1 VTPWIVL
8 PTLAVYWLAA
18 LLLQVYGL
26 NCYIMIVLFWRRRRE
41 RAREEQAILSRF
53 AQTRGDDDLPVVTT
67 QLPIF
72 NECNVVERLMQ
83 AACAFDYP
91 PGKHEIQV
99 LDDST
104 DETVDIVRELA
115 ARMRAEGHDIHH
127 LHRPHRTGYKAGALE
142 DGLRV
147 ARGELVAVF
156 DADFVPEPDFLRKT
170 VPFLVDDPSL
180 GFVQTRWGHR
190 NRGFSPLTRV
200 QAIGIDGHFVV
211 EQSARSWN
219 RLFFNFNGTGGI
231 WRKEAIHRAGGW
243 QADTLTE
250 DLDLSY
256 RTQLAGYSAR
266 FLVDVIT
273 PAELP
278 TDVNAFKSQ
287 QHRWAKGSIQTAM
300 KLLPVIWRRPDISR
314 FKKFESTV
322 HLTHYLVHPL
332 MLIMT
337 ILILPLLMW
346 TEFTFKT
353 VWVAVPFA
361 LMFLAVFAPTSM
373 YALAQVAAN
382 RDWRRAVWI
391 LPFLMSVG
399 IGLAVNNTRA
409 VIDAFL
415 GRKSEF
421 VRTPK
426 LGTLAETPVRSTA
439 GALPAGSYGGRAVA
453 AGGLIRYHLPRKRLF
468 VLEILVGVWAAAAF
482 VQYILLHKF
491 LVGPLLLIQAVGFIY
506 VGVLSYLHD
515 VRARRPV

>member
-1 VTPWIVL
+1 VTPWIVVPL
-8 PTLAVYWLAA
+8 MAVYWLAA

-26 NCYIMIVLFWRRRRE
+26 NCYVMIALFWRRHRDRLCEE
-41 RAREEQAILSRF
+41 RAILRRF
-53 AQTRGDDDLPVVTT
+53 ADTRTDDDLPVVTT

-72 NECNVVERLMQ
+72 NERNVVERLVR

-91 PGKHEIQV
+91 AGKHEIQV

-104 DETVDIVRELA
+104 DETVAFTRALCDEL
-115 ARMRAEGHDIHH
+115 RAEGHDVHH
-127 LHRPHRTGYKAGALE
+127 IHRTHREGFKAGALE
-142 DGLRV
+142 EGLEV

-156 DADFVPEPDFLRKT
+156 DADFVPPPDFLRKT
-170 VPFLVDDPSL
+170 VPFLVEDPSL

-190 NRGFSPLTRV
+190 NRAYSPLTRV
-200 QAIGIDGHFVV
+200 QAMGIDGHFVI

-219 RLFFNFNGTGGI
+219 GLFFNFNGTGGI
-231 WRKEAIHRAGGW
+231 WRKAAIARAGGW

-256 RTQLAGYSAR
+256 RTQLAGYGAR
-266 FLVDVIT
+266 FLLDVVT

-300 KLLPVIWRRPDISR
+300 KLLPVVWRRPDVPL
-314 FKKFESTV
+314 FKKFEASV
-322 HLTHYLVHPL
+322 HLTHYMVHPL
-332 MLIMT
+332 MLLMT
-337 ILILPLLMW
+337 ILVLPLLLW
-346 TEFTFKT
+346 TEFTFRT
-353 VWVAVPFA
+353 LWVAVPFA

-373 YALAQVAAN
+373 YALSQVMSN
-382 RDWRRAVWI
+382 RNWRRTVWL

-409 VIDAFL
+409 VVEAFL

-426 LGTLAETPVRSTA
+426 LGSLAEDPDLAR
-439 GALPAGSYGGRAVA
+439 GRRRA
-453 AGGLIRYHLPRKRLF
+453 AEPGLVRYHLPRKRLF
-468 VLEILVGVWAAAAF
+468 MVEILVGLWAMAAF
-482 VQYILLHKF
+482 VQYLLLQKLF
-491 LVGPLLLIQAVGFIY
+491 VSPLLLIHAVGFTY
-506 VGVLSYLHD
+506 VGVLSYMHD